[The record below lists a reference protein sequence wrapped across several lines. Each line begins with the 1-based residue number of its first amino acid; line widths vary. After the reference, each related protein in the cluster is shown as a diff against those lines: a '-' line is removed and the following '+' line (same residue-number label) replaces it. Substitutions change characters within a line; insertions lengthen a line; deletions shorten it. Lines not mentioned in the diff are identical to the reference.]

1 MKKMKVLIL
10 SMMLYLMCM
19 GTSAFA
25 ASENIDCFEYYKF
38 QSGLEFNDLHAEKV
52 SYAPGDDVRVF
63 YNLLSHMDVPIVEGK
78 VRVQMF
84 YDGDDAREEMID
96 EFFDARDVSLYPD
109 EKVPLYFKW
118 SVPENAKAGKY
129 TVKMYFVVGAMF
141 NLCGISMLP
150 YGPPGVPGEMTSF
163 DVVNEGAESRIY
175 FDKDST
181 TLNGRKYTFGTFA
194 PTFDESTP
202 ISIKTKIVN
211 EGTLKKQ
218 VSLMMNIYEWDD
230 LTERP
235 MAAHTQEKKVLL
247 APGASVDVSYDVG
260 ALVTGAYEVKFI
272 ATSASQNAILKMRFA
287 VGGEKGGIG
296 YLGIDKFPFEAGDEV
311 TVFSCVSNTADYSS
325 TFLGHGTVEIMDKN
339 GKTVFTDTLDEMSI
353 VADPMG
359 MKWTF
364 SPTESLNYL
373 KLRMRLYDTDN
384 NIVNEAMLTYDYS
397 KFRDVPKVFS
407 VEADK
412 SNYKQGDALNYK
424 VSFKD
429 ERGTSLRGDVV
440 AYIVAPDGNIIHRV
454 KDARIDGVFENS
466 IKLHGDE
473 GTYKIVARE
482 VNHDLFAETSVA
494 LAAGKVVA
502 VDDGS
507 DEPNMMPVVLLVALV
522 AVVLGVMVVMVMR
535 RGKK

>member
-1 MKKMKVLIL
+1 MEKMNVLVL
-10 SMMLYLMCM
+10 SMMVYLMFM

-25 ASENIDCFEYYKF
+25 ASESIDCFEYYKF

-78 VRVQMF
+78 VRVQVF

-96 EFFDARDVSLYPD
+96 EFFDAGDVSLYPD

-118 SVPENAKAGKY
+118 TVPENAKAGKY
-129 TVKMYFVVGAMF
+129 TVKMYFVVGATF

-163 DVVNEGAESRIY
+163 EVVNTGAESRIY

-181 TLNGRKYTFGTFA
+181 TLNDRKYTFGTFS
-194 PTFDESTP
+194 PTFDAPATV
-202 ISIKTKIVN
+202 SIKAKVVN
-211 EGTLKKQ
+211 EGALKKQ
-218 VSLMMNIYEWDD
+218 VTLKMNIYEWDD
-230 LTERP
+230 LTDRP
-235 MAAHTQEKKVLL
+235 MVAHTQEKKVLV
-247 APGASVDVSYDVG
+247 APGASVDVAYEVP
-260 ALVTGAYEVKFI
+260 ALVTGAYEVKFV
-272 ATSASQNAILKMRFA
+272 ATSASENAVLKMRFA
-287 VGGEKGGIG
+287 VSGAKGGIG

-339 GKTVFTDTLDEMSI
+339 GRTVFTDTLEEMAI

-359 MKWTF
+359 VKWTF

-373 KLRMRLYDTDN
+373 KLRMRLYDADN
-384 NIVNEAMLTYDYS
+384 KVVNEAMLIYDYS
-397 KFRDVPKVFS
+397 KFRDVPKVFN
-407 VEADK
+407 VEAGK
-412 SNYKQGDALNYK
+412 GRYEQGDALSYI

-429 ERGTSLRGDVV
+429 ERGKNLRGDVV
-440 AYIVAPDGNIIHRV
+440 AYIVAPDGKIIHRV
-454 KDARIDGVFENS
+454 KDVRIDGVFENS

-494 LAAGKVVA
+494 LAAGDAVA
-502 VDDGS
+502 VDGGS
-507 DEPNMMPVVLLVALV
+507 GDSPNLMPIVLVVVLV
-522 AVVLGVMVVMVMR
+522 AVVLGVVVMR
-535 RGKK
+535 KGKK